1 MLTMARNDPRTT
13 TRDFQSN
20 DPGEIVDYVGRTLAP
35 HRMDMGDPSRMSA
48 KLSCIGVAPTQI
60 VDIQYGTD
68 VWIDPGELEAHF
80 LIHAS
85 IEGASEVWAGGSEGS
100 IRPDNL
106 HISSPGAP
114 IRIHMTPACR
124 HLTVRIAGS
133 AFEEYLTR
141 VMNIPAN
148 RPLVFYP
155 GRECGRELPVVWR
168 NLLSHLIDQT
178 AHGPMLMANNRTQR
192 QYSMLMIEL
201 LLSNYCNSYSDQIA
215 LYGND
220 ISPWHVRR
228 ARDIIHAS
236 FDDSISVTDLAN
248 QVGVS
253 VRSLQNGFR
262 QFLGLTPVEY
272 VRRHRLEKLHSA
284 LMDASPEASVT
295 ELMLECGIVNFG
307 RYAQYYRQQYGCRPS
322 ETLRSRRPC

>member
-1 MLTMARNDPRTT
+1 M
-13 TRDFQSN
+13 Q
-20 DPGEIVDYVGRTLAP
+20 
-35 HRMDMGDPSRMSA
+35 
-48 KLSCIGVAPTQI
+48 
-60 VDIQYGTD
+60 
-68 VWIDPGELEAHF
+68 
-80 LIHAS
+80 
-85 IEGASEVWAGGSEGS
+85 
-100 IRPDNL
+100 
-106 HISSPGAP
+106 
-114 IRIHMTPACR
+114 
-124 HLTVRIAGS
+124 
-133 AFEEYLTR
+133 
-141 VMNIPAN
+141 IPAN

-155 GRECGRELPVVWR
+155 GRDGGRELPVVWR
-168 NLLSHLIDQT
+168 NLLGHIIDQST
-178 AHGPMLMANNRTQR
+178 LGPMLMSNSRTQR
-192 QYSMLMIEL
+192 QYSMLMVEL

-295 ELMLECGIVNFG
+295 ELMLDCGIVNFG